1 MSPRPLTHS
10 QGSAMKTLLKLLS
23 GLIALVIIVP
33 VIAIIVIT
41 QVIDPNDYK
50 SEIQA
55 LAAKHT
61 RGQLTLEGDL
71 GWSFFPT
78 LGFTSGALQFRLPE
92 DKQAPFAKLQSA
104 TVGVQLMPLFRGAVA
119 ADTIAIDGLQL
130 NLAVDKQGNGNWTR
144 ISRETAP
151 ANDKGS
157 SQASTAGEASGAA
170 LAVAI
175 NRVLVNNSAFN
186 YRDAD
191 GSSQSLAINAL
202 AINDVNLAGD
212 PLHITLDASV
222 QSPATGNQVVPVKLD
237 SRITLDM
244 KQGSVRLSELKANLA
259 NLAAKGDIQLHTTSP
274 LEISGTLDIPAFD
287 AQALMKAVGQ
297 TVPAFQDPDVLR
309 KVAMNITFSGPPNSV
324 IMNPLTLVLDDTTFK
339 GQLGIS
345 NLDTKHLLVELK
357 GDTLNADRYQ
367 TVSDAAATADKGNTA
382 AANQADANAALL
394 PLATLREQRF
404 ALKLSLDKL
413 VTNKLTLNNADVAA
427 HGADG
432 VIILDH
438 LTANLYEGKLKTTA
452 SIDARTDTPLISAKQ
467 TLSDVRIGKLLTDMQ
482 GTTPF
487 SGLTTMELDIKTRG
501 NTMPAIKRNLS
512 GPMTILV
519 REGTLHGVSLE
530 RYTCQAIAA
539 TRKQQAAAQWPNDSS
554 IERVS
559 MSLLFKDGVGVT
571 NDIKGKLQQIRMIG
585 EGAVEL
591 PTDKFDMRM
600 GIALTGD
607 LSGTDANC
615 TVNEAYRDIAW
626 PVRCQGT
633 YAGEAAKTSCG
644 LDSKRMGEIIEKIA
658 RKEAGRALDK
668 KAEEK
673 LGDDWK
679 AIKGL
684 FGQ

>member
-1 MSPRPLTHS
+1 
-10 QGSAMKTLLKLLS
+10 MKTLLKLLS

-92 DKQAPFAKLQSA
+92 DQQAPFAKLQSA

-130 NLAVDKQGNGNWTR
+130 NLAVDKQGNGNWAR
-144 ISRETAP
+144 ISRETAATSSS
-151 ANDKGS
+151 ANT
-157 SQASTAGEASGAA
+157 ASEASGAA
-170 LAVAI
+170 MAVAI
-175 NRVLVNNSAFN
+175 NRVLVSNAVLN
-186 YRDAD
+186 YRDVD
-191 GSSQSLAINAL
+191 GSTQQLTINNL
-202 AINDVNLAGD
+202 AINDVNLSGN

-222 QSPATGNQVVPVKLD
+222 QSPATGNQVIPITLD
-237 SRITLDM
+237 SRISLDM
-244 KQGSVRLSELKANLA
+244 KQQIVHLGELGFSLA
-259 NLAAKGDIQLHTTSP
+259 NLQAQGDLLLNTAGP

-297 TVPAFQDPDVLR
+297 AVPAFQDPDVLR

-324 IMNPLTLVLDDTTFK
+324 IMNPLTLVLDETTFK

-357 GDTLNADRYQ
+357 GDTLDADRYQ
-367 TVSDAAATADKGNTA
+367 TASEAAAPTGKGNTA

-452 SIDARTDTPLISAKQ
+452 SIDARTDTPVISAKQ

-482 GTTPF
+482 GSTPF
-487 SGLTTMELDIKTRG
+487 SGTTTMELDIKTRG
-501 NTMPAIKRNLS
+501 NTMAAIKRNLG

-519 REGTLHGVSLE
+519 REGVLHGVSLE

-539 TRKQQAAAQWPNDSS
+539 TRKQSAAAQWPNDSN
-554 IERVS
+554 IERIS
-559 MSLLFKDGVGVT
+559 MSLQFKDGVGVT

-607 LSGTDANC
+607 LSGTDPNC

-668 KAEEK
+668 KAEEE
-673 LGDDWK
+673 LGENWK

-684 FGQ
+684 FGK